1 MGSTDWMAE
10 FNLEL
15 LSQNESY
22 QTISVN
28 QMSQKFN
35 LRYHMSVTSIS
46 AIQESLV
53 LIAIFESS
61 HQQKMTLLCLCGAN
75 ENQNLCGCH
84 G

>member
-28 QMSQKFN
+28 QMSQKFPN

-53 LIAIFESS
+53 FIAIFESS
-61 HQQKMTLLCLCGAN
+61 RRQKMTLLCLCDAN
-75 ENQNLCGCH
+75 KN
-84 G
+84 